1 MREGCPHFD
10 LVTPAGRAAV
20 GLRIV
25 GEHQISNAL
34 ACAAV
39 GTALGLSI
47 DSIATALSTAL
58 IESKWRMEIHEFSE
72 VLLINDSYNASPD
85 AVEAAL
91 RTLILFAQE
100 RGGRAWAFLGKM
112 AELGESSAQAHQQ
125 VGTLAYQ
132 IGIDHLVCVDAPD
145 YQPVGQSEGQT
156 NLHLCDRNGARVI
169 AEQIEP
175 GDVILVKAS
184 RSEKFEI
191 LAEEIEE
198 VVKRKIAAGG
208 EEE

>member
-1 MREGCPHFD
+1 
-10 LVTPAGRAAV
+10 
-20 GLRIV
+20 V

-39 GTALGLSI
+39 GTALGFSI

-112 AELGESSAQAHQQ
+112 GELGESSATAHQQ

-132 IGIDHLVCVDAPD
+132 MGIDHLVCVDAPE
-145 YQPVGQSEGQT
+145 YQPAQNVEGQT
-156 NLHLCDRNGARVI
+156 NLHLCDRSGAHAI

-184 RSEKFEI
+184 RSERFEI

-198 VVKRKIAAGG
+198 VVKRKITAGG